1 MQMREA
7 LAVASTKSRL
17 AAVSSGALFQ
27 LEIHAD
33 RDLCFDRLATER
45 GGTITPLTDRRE
57 RRRNQP
63 LVALDNLE
71 ICGNSICADRGV
83 DEHFALK
90 VRLPRAAGIDRC
102 YTLHQDR
109 GLQSRWANRRW
120 DFRRNN
126 SGRFKTA
133 CRQPVV
139 HRTVRRSDAVEIRR
153 S

>member
-1 MQMREA
+1 MNMPS
-7 LAVASTKSRL
+7 LLSDIYIYVASVFFFFSSRRRHTRYWRDW
-17 AAVSSGALFQ
+17 SS
-27 LEIHAD
+27 D
-33 RDLCFDRLATER
+33 VCSSDL
-45 GGTITPLTDRRE
+45 ITPLTDRRE

-133 CRQPVV
+133 CRQPVA
-139 HRTVRRSDAVEIRR
+139 HRTDRRSDAVEN
-153 S
+153 